1 MQLTVVL
8 EIFCVGLIALAALG
22 VAAWAGWAIRRVL
35 RPLPADAEEA
45 Q

>member
-1 MQLTVVL
+1 MQLTGVL

-22 VAAWAGWAIRRVL
+22 GAAWAGWAIRRVL